1 MQWNALLIGHY
12 FNPFGTTQL
21 EKAVKKVK
29 FGSLKG
35 EVGLFCG
42 LPSPFPFLV
51 AAIICVPAKYG
62 VVHLVILEMI
72 LRIFL
77 GRRRG

>member
-1 MQWNALLIGHY
+1 MSRASKWNALLIQHH
-12 FNPFGTTQL
+12 FSPFGTTQL

-29 FGSLKG
+29 IGSLKG

-42 LPSPFPFLV
+42 LPSPLPFLV
-51 AAIICVPAKYG
+51 AAIICAPANYG

-72 LRIFL
+72 LR
-77 GRRRG
+77 RRG